1 MNWETGEGLIGCDDP
16 EEVDAAFDRGE
27 PHVGAVVIGLALNC
41 PDVDVVAPRAI
52 RAISSGRHELR
63 GQGLTALS
71 HMVRLTNQADSA
83 SVALLRPLL
92 RDPKMREVAE
102 NYAAD
107 LWTYVPHR
115 DLPAWLHRW
124 SYMYLLR
131 HKIAIW
137 WWSIT
142 RRG

>member
-1 MNWETGEGLIGCDDP
+1 M
-16 EEVDAAFDRGE
+16 
-27 PHVGAVVIGLALNC
+27 
-41 PDVDVVAPRAI
+41 
-52 RAISSGRHELR
+52 
-63 GQGLTALS
+63 TALS
-71 HMVRLTNQADSA
+71 HMVRLTHRADSA

-92 RDPKMREVAE
+92 RDPEMCEVAE

-107 LWTYVPHR
+107 LWIYVPHR
-115 DLPAWLHRW
+115 DLPAWLHWW
-124 SYMYLLR
+124 SYKYLLR